1 MLVRYKSNAELYS
14 AILGKSSNKVAEMP
28 LEELFGTEDTA
39 ELQAHYG
46 LTEAEAEKLMGSAE
60 LARKIVSA
68 ACDDMLRCG
77 NPQDVACHLMPH
89 MRHLQHEEFWVLC
102 LNAKNRLISEHCVF
116 VGSLTDV
123 PVHCREVFIPAIAR
137 RSAAIIVAHNHPSGD
152 CTPSA
157 ADNTVTTQLFKAG
170 KILDIP
176 VLDHIIVGGADYY
189 SYREN
194 NALVYK
200 EETK

>member
-1 MLVRYKSNAELYS
+1 MLVRYKTNAELYS

-28 LEELFGTEDTA
+28 LRELFGAEDTV

-46 LTEAEAEKLMGSAE
+46 LTEAEAKRLMGSAE
-60 LARKIVSA
+60 LARKLISA
-68 ACDDMLRCG
+68 ATEDIPRCG
-77 NPQDVACHLMPH
+77 NPQDVACHLIPH
-89 MRHLQHEEFWVLC
+89 MRYLQHEEFWVLC
-102 LNAKNRLISEHCVF
+102 LNAQNRLVSEHCVF
-116 VGSLTDV
+116 VGSLTDT
-123 PVHCREVFIPAIAR
+123 PVHSREVFIPAIAR

-152 CTPSA
+152 CTPSV

-170 KILDIP
+170 KILGIP
-176 VLDHIIVGGADYY
+176 VLDHIIVGSADYY
-189 SYREN
+189 SYQEN